1 MGVNRRG
8 GSDIPVIGNRW
19 IDSKNYINRFVQKR
33 QNICIPNAENNLR
46 EGNQIMRTYLF
57 FVWKYHQPRFDF
69 LTLIWKSDSNNSIFD
84 RNCCHLRHVV
94 FFLASLE
101 ACWMHSICVTSSLEA
116 CCNSFFCVIPWES
129 ACQAENVRNPATKNS
144 GIQKCSRSFCRKHF
158 PRYGEWSIQVAVF
171 NLLRLWSQ
179 TSCEGFWGQR
189 IYNES
194 IAKIRRKFWPQR
206 FVSIASKTFL
216 RSKETYPIKGD
227 WTAVE
232 QSRHTRF

>member
-1 MGVNRRG
+1 
-8 GSDIPVIGNRW
+8 
-19 IDSKNYINRFVQKR
+19 
-33 QNICIPNAENNLR
+33 
-46 EGNQIMRTYLF
+46 MRTYLF
-57 FVWKYHQPRFDF
+57 FFWKIWFSQFNLKIWFQQQHFRQKLLPFETRCF
-69 LTLIWKSDSNNSIFD
+69 LSLFPWKPVH
-84 RNCCHLRHVV
+84 CTQ
-94 FFLASLE
+94 LASL
-101 ACWMHSICVTSSLEA
+101 AVWKPVVMHFFA
-116 CCNSFFCVIPWES
+116 SFLGKAPVKLKTCAIPRLKIAAFES
-129 ACQAENVRNPATKNS
+129 VLDHFAVNT
-144 GIQKCSRSFCRKHF
+144 F

-216 RSKETYPIKGD
+216 RSKETYPMKGD